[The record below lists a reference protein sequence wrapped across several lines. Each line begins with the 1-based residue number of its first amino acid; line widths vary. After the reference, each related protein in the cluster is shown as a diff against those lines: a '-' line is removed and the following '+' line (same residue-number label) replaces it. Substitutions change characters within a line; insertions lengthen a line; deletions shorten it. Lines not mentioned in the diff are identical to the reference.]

1 MAVVRMRRAANGPGD
16 AYDAIQAKAG
26 VRENPPNGLIVHT
39 LGQVEGQW
47 QSIDIWESAED
58 ADRFE
63 RSLEPHARQ
72 VHGESFSGFPEHTTY
87 EAQKII
93 RP

>member
-1 MAVVRMRRAANGPGD
+1 MAVVRVRRAAEGPD
-16 AYDAIQAKAG
+16 EAYHALQEKAG
-26 VRENPPNGLIVHT
+26 TRKTPPKGLIVHT
-39 LGQVEGQW
+39 IGQVDGQW

-72 VHGESFSGFPEHTTY
+72 VQGGNFSGFPEHKTY
-87 EAQKII
+87 EAQEII
-93 RP
+93 RG